1 MGFLNFLST
10 DYSMINDI
18 CQDDILKDV
27 SSGGRERPWKVKK
40 EANELLCKLYKSI
53 STQRGDYW
61 DSKAGRLKQC
71 STWLTFDCLDDGTL
85 KLANM
90 PSCRVRLCPMCAWR
104 RTLKISSNSKRIFTA
119 LETKYPDRYTYL
131 FLTLTVPNCK
141 SDKLSATIDRLMV
154 AFGRLMDRRE
164 VKSIVKGWYRGL
176 EVTHNRN
183 IKSKSYDTYHPHYH
197 VVLVVDK
204 EYTARRDT
212 QRGYI
217 TQKQWQQYWA
227 ESLGYFM
234 PAKFLTQVDFV
245 NRFVERFE
253 VNVAKG
259 KKTFSYK
266 VFKGTNEVVKVKC
279 ANYPDEQ
286 SRLDLANKLFDR
298 YIRSLYRPCKPKTI
312 CIKSSDDI
320 FKSISV
326 SCRDEYHCQAEKEFA
341 VKKLDCEKIK
351 VVKSVSGV
359 SPKNWLKYYNFDYM
373 QLITANRLMLHVDV
387 RSVKPKHKNL
397 NSSDTL
403 ARTGL
408 INAIC
413 ETTKYTVK
421 DKDYIV
427 PYDWDLSKDIVCTLD
442 MALADRRLIAWG
454 GLLAKV
460 RVELKLDDEIDGDL
474 VHIDDD
480 SISVDTA
487 KPQITYFW
495 HVGYQQY
502 IVKD

>member
-1 MGFLNFLST
+1 MIFGIGVFQFLDI
-10 DYSMINDI
+10 DYNMVDLI
-18 CQDDILKDV
+18 CQDSILKDV
-27 SSGGRERPWKVKK
+27 SNSGRERPWHAKK
-40 EANELLCKLYKSI
+40 KANELLCRLYKSI

-71 STWLTFDCLDDGTL
+71 ATWLTFDFLDDGTL

-104 RTLKISSNSKRIFTA
+104 RTLKISSNAKRIFTA

-141 SDKLSATIDRLMV
+141 SDKLSATIDSLMTAFDRLMK
-154 AFGRLMDRRE
+154 RRE

-204 EYTARRDT
+204 SYLEQRKVD
-212 QRGYI
+212 RGYI
-217 TQKQWQQYWA
+217 TQKQWQRYWA
-227 ESLGYFM
+227 ESLGYFVSRKGRKGNLKKSRRNLGVRTKQRKLSDVE
-234 PAKFLTQVDFV
+234 AKSLL
-245 NRFVERFE
+245 NRY
-253 VNVAKG
+253 NSWYGCLAK
-259 KKTFSYK
+259 S
-266 VFKGTNEVVKVKC
+266 EI
-279 ANYPDEQ
+279 EWHI
-286 SRLDLANKLFDR
+286 SRIPSMR
-298 YIRSLYRPCKPKTI
+298 
-312 CIKSSDDI
+312 
-320 FKSISV
+320 
-326 SCRDEYHCQAEKEFA
+326 
-341 VKKLDCEKIK
+341 
-351 VVKSVSGV
+351 KSVVVGGMR
-359 SPKNWLKYYNFDYM
+359 PADWTKYHDISTM
-373 QLITANRLMLHVDV
+373 QLITANRLMLQVDV

-397 NSSDTL
+397 NSGDTL

-454 GLLAKV
+454 GLLA
-460 RVELKLDDEIDGDL
+460 RLRAELKLDDEIDGDL

-480 SISVDTA
+480 SILDDTA

-502 IVKD
+502 ISKD

>member
-1 MGFLNFLST
+1 
-10 DYSMINDI
+10 MINDV

-27 SSGGRERPWKVKK
+27 SSSGRERPWKAKK
-40 EANELLCKLYKSI
+40 EANELLCRLYKSI

-61 DSKAGRLKQC
+61 DSKAGRLRQC
-71 STWLTFDCLDDGTL
+71 ATWLTFDCLGDGTL

-104 RTLKISSNSKRIFTA
+104 RTLKISSNSRRIFTD

-131 FLTLTVPNCK
+131 FLTLTIPNCR
-141 SDKLSATIDRLMV
+141 SDKLSATIDRLMI

-212 QRGYI
+212 KRGYI

-227 ESLGYFM
+227 ESLGYFI
-234 PAKFLTQVDFV
+234 PSKFLSQLEFT
-245 NRFVERFE
+245 NRFLQRFE
-253 VNVAKG
+253 ANIDKN
-259 KKTFSYK
+259 KKSFSYK
-266 VFKGTNEVVKVKC
+266 VSKITNEVVKVKC

-286 SRLDLANKLFDR
+286 SRIDLANKLFDR
-298 YIRSLYRPCKPKTI
+298 YIRSLYRPCKPKTTY
-312 CIKSSDDI
+312 IKSSKDI
-320 FKSISV
+320 IKSIS
-326 SCRDEYHCQAEKEFA
+326 SICRDTYHCQGEKEFA
-341 VKKLDCEKIK
+341 VKNISENKKK
-351 VVKSVSGV
+351 VFRSGV
-359 SPKNWLKYYNFDYM
+359 CPVDWLKYHDFDYM
-373 QLITANRLMLHVDV
+373 QLITANRLMLQVDV
-387 RSVKPKHKNL
+387 RLVKSKHKNL
-397 NSSDTL
+397 NSSDAL

-454 GLLAKV
+454 GNLAKI
-460 RVELKLDDEIDGDL
+460 RIELKLDDEIDGDL

-480 SISVDTA
+480 STLDYITN
-487 KPQITYFW
+487 PQVTYFW

-502 IVKD
+502 IIKD

>member
-1 MGFLNFLST
+1 MVDL
-10 DYSMINDI
+10 I
-18 CQDDILKDV
+18 CQDSILKDV
-27 SSGGRERPWKVKK
+27 SSSGRQRPWKAKK
-40 EANELLCKLYKSI
+40 QANELLCKLYKSI

-71 STWLTFDCLDDGTL
+71 ATWLTFNCLDDGTL

-104 RTLKISSNSKRIFTA
+104 RTLKISSNAKRIFTA
-119 LETKYPDRYTYL
+119 LDTKYPDRYTYL

-141 SDKLSATIDRLMV
+141 SDKLSFTIDRLMV
-154 AFGRLMDRRE
+154 AFDKLMKRRE

-183 IKSKSYDTYHPHYH
+183 IKSRSYDTYHPHYH

-227 ESLGYFM
+227 ESLGYFI
-234 PAKFLTQVDFV
+234 PSKFLSQLEFT
-245 NRFVERFE
+245 NRFSKRF
-253 VNVAKG
+253 VANIDKN
-259 KKTFSYK
+259 KKSFSFK
-266 VFKGTNEVVKVKC
+266 VSTNEVVKVKC

-298 YIRSLYRPCKPKTI
+298 YIRSLYRPCKPKTAYVSLSSVETFDKI
-312 CIKSSDDI
+312 RSVCHNEFLCHAEREISVKSI
-320 FKSISV
+320 GKNKKRVFKS
-326 SCRDEYHCQAEKEFA
+326 
-341 VKKLDCEKIK
+341 
-351 VVKSVSGV
+351 GV
-359 SPKNWLKYYNFDYM
+359 CPVDWLKYHDFDYM
-373 QLITANRLMLHVDV
+373 QLITANRLMLQVDI

-397 NSSDTL
+397 NSDDVLS
-403 ARTGL
+403 RTGL

-454 GLLAKV
+454 GLLA
-460 RVELKLDDEIDGDL
+460 RLRAELKLDDEIDGDL

-480 SISVDTA
+480 STSDDI
-487 KPQITYFW
+487 KLPQVTYFW

-502 IVKD
+502 IIKD